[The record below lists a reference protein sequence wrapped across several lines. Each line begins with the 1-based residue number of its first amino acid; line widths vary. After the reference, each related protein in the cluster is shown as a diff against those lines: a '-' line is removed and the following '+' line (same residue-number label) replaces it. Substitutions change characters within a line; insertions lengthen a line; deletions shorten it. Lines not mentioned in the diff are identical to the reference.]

1 MLGFELSK
9 PEMLGFRESWGT
21 IRSNFSKH

>member
-9 PEMLGFRESWGT
+9 PEMLSFLESWGT

>member
-9 PEMLGFRESWGT
+9 PEMLGFLESWGT